1 MQFDLFDPAQSTV
14 LSSSS
19 YETFRKR
26 FLETGCTLCPLH
38 TGRTHLVIDRGNPNS
53 KILVIG
59 EAPGEKEDLQGKAFV
74 GRAGQLLDKIMDSI
88 GLKTN
93 EDMLIINTVKCR
105 PPENR
110 PPTAAEVET
119 CRPYLNY
126 QISLVKPKIILLL
139 GATALKHI
147 LPDKKKVSMEE
158 VVGKFFTDDQ
168 FPGVQFMV
176 LYHPAYLL
184 YDPRKKEP
192 MWQHVKKLKSYLDT
206 HLS

>member
-1 MQFDLFDPAQSTV
+1 
-14 LSSSS
+14 
-19 YETFRKR
+19 
-26 FLETGCTLCPLH
+26 
-38 TGRTHLVIDRGNPNS
+38 VIDRGNPNS